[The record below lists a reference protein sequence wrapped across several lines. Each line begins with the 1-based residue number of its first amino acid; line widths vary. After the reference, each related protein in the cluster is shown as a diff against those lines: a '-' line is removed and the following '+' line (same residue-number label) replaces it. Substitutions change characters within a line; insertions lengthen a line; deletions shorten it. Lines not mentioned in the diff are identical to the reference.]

1 MLAAGL
7 GLAHF
12 EEPMLSK
19 QKKPPTRGVL
29 ASIVMPAEPAGA
41 PERAVDEDVGLAFGG
56 SAWALLAA
64 RNRGEEQVALTAE
77 KLREN
82 IRSLRLDL
90 MNLDDKEPSE
100 KHRLAAGLLNVAR
113 LVLED
118 DNGNAEANIY
128 RSRLASEA
136 QNYTEARGA
145 HWFSINRRSGLVM
158 ARFALENA
166 LHNVGPWISEK
177 FGAER
182 EGDTEIIALIL
193 ACVVVTAWK
202 EKRWAW
208 LIQYL
213 HEHKPNATAPDMKAI
228 KRKFVDILQT
238 KTNAMSDYD
247 LAGELLAA
255 VLQNVGL
262 SRGEAYELAIR
273 ERAPKRARQ
282 NSKSA
287 GASGKNRTPPDR

>member
-64 RNRGEEQVALTAE
+64 RNRGEEPGALTAE
-77 KLREN
+77 KLTEN
-82 IRSLRLDL
+82 IRSLWLDL

-100 KHRLAAGLLNVAR
+100 KLRLAAGLLTVAR

-136 QNYTEARGA
+136 QDYTEARGA

-158 ARFALENA
+158 ARFELENA
-166 LHNVGPWISEK
+166 LHNVRLWISER
-177 FGAER
+177 FGAEHA
-182 EGDTEIIALIL
+182 GDTELTATMIAW
-193 ACVVVTAWK
+193 VVVTAWK

-213 HEHKPNATAPDMKAI
+213 HEHKHNATAPDMKALR
-228 KRKFVDILQT
+228 RKFVDILQT
-238 KTNAMSDYD
+238 KTNAMSDYE
-247 LAGELLAA
+247 LAGQLLAA

-273 ERAPKRARQ
+273 ERTQKKARQ
-282 NSKSA
+282 KSKLA
-287 GASGKNRTPPDR
+287 GASGKNRNSPDR